1 MNFYKLYNL
10 INENVESNFDN
21 WLSVLIKYAK
31 NPKEKDIVILF
42 QDRYSKWVA
51 GVERSII
58 GTAVERKR
66 IIIDVLKEKNLQN
79 LNWFSFCVGYW
90 SGKNNFRKED
100 LELAID
106 ITKRMIDSGEITKL
120 EIGSK
125 GWLKIGIES
134 NDNITKHL
142 GKQNQLSNREIERRK
157 KRGEADL
164 DEEFVK
170 LVVREDNIKI
180 YYLPRLITGGS
191 NRYVDEDEEDD
202 YEDEEVSQYW
212 IDKNKQKVNK
222 RHQILC
228 NLGKNT
234 KWCTAQPSWDA
245 HEGYITDDIYIIHE
259 NDQAIYQFVS
269 CVNSNPD
276 DRQFMDV
283 NDDDIKSLEQPMFGI
298 LNKYLKR
305 ETGCYDLKE
314 FLTSV
319 EGMENLSDIRNV
331 DFISINRLFT
341 KNSGHWIKKMSIN
354 DKKKLASQMDD
365 TSWKIGVKHVEAG
378 EEAGEPTD
386 WVKVEK
392 ERSIEF
398 IKLYELFAK
407 KHGLEQEKKNEEN
420 ILVRMFEKLLNVIDE
435 GLKLNRSVNH
445 IIHTFKNNLDSSIVS
460 LSKEAF
466 IRLEAEIEKRKK
478 IEDENMI

>member
-1 MNFYKLYNL
+1 MNFYELYNL
-10 INENVESNFDN
+10 INENVEENFDN
-21 WLSVLIKYAK
+21 WLDVLIKYAK
-31 NPKEKDIVILF
+31 NPKEKDIVTLF
-42 QDRYSKWVA
+42 QDYHSKSAAARMSA
-51 GVERSII
+51 GVWRAAE
-58 GTAVERKR
+58 TKR

-106 ITKRMIDSGEITKL
+106 VTKRMIDSGEITKL

-134 NDNITKHL
+134 NDNIAKHL
-142 GKQNQLSNREIERRK
+142 EKQNQLSNREAERRK
-157 KRGEADL
+157 KRGESDL
-164 DEEFVK
+164 DEAFVK
-170 LVVREDNIKI
+170 LLVQEDNIKI

-191 NRYVDEDEEDD
+191 NGYVDEDEEDD
-202 YEDEEVSQYW
+202 YEVSPHW
-212 IDKNKQKVNK
+212 IKTNKQKVNK

-259 NDQAIYQFVS
+259 NDQAMYQFVS
-269 CVNSNPD
+269 CANSNPD

-283 NDDDIKSLEQPMFGI
+283 SDNDVKSLEQPMFGI

-305 ETGCYDLKE
+305 ETGCYNLKE

-319 EGMENLSDIRNV
+319 EGMENLSDIHSV

-341 KNSGHWIKKMSIN
+341 KNHGKWLKSGLELPPMVMDFTKSYIER
-354 DKKKLASQMDD
+354 KLDLLD
-365 TSWKIGVKHVEAG
+365 
-378 EEAGEPTD
+378 
-386 WVKVEK
+386 
-392 ERSIEF
+392 
-398 IKLYELFAK
+398 LLAK

-420 ILVRMFEKLLNVIDE
+420 ILVRMFEKLLSVIDE

-445 IIHTFKNNLDSSIVS
+445 IIHTFKTNLQSSIVS
-460 LSKEAF
+460 LSKETF
-466 IRLEAEIEKRKK
+466 FRLEAEIEKRKK
-478 IEDENMI
+478 LEDENMI

>member
-1 MNFYKLYNL
+1 MRLNFYQLYNL
-10 INENVESNFDN
+10 INENVEENFDN
-21 WLSVLIKYAK
+21 WLDVLIKYAK
-31 NPKEKDIVILF
+31 NPKEKDIVTLF
-42 QDRYSKWVA
+42 QDYHSKWAA
-51 GVERSII
+51 GVWRAAE
-58 GTAVERKR
+58 TKR

-79 LNWFSFCVGYW
+79 LNWFSFCVGYK

-106 ITKRMIDSGEITKL
+106 VTKRMIDSGEITKL

-134 NDNITKHL
+134 NDNIAKHL
-142 GKQNQLSNREIERRK
+142 EKQNQLSNREAERRK
-157 KRGEADL
+157 KRGESDL
-164 DEEFVK
+164 DEAFVK
-170 LVVREDNIKI
+170 LLVQEDNIKI

-191 NRYVDEDEEDD
+191 NSYVDEDEEDD
-202 YEDEEVSQYW
+202 DYEVSPHW
-212 IDKNKQKVNK
+212 IKTNKQKVNK

-245 HEGYITDDIYIIHE
+245 HEGYIADDIYIIHE
-259 NDQAIYQFVS
+259 NDQAMYQFVS

-276 DRQFMDV
+276 NRQFMDV
-283 NDDDIKSLEQPMFGI
+283 SDDDVKSLEQPMFGI

-305 ETGCYDLKE
+305 ETGCYNLKE

-319 EGMENLSDIRNV
+319 EGMENLADMHSV

-341 KNSGHWIKKMSIN
+341 KNRGQWIKKISSYKPFPEKWDSEIN
-354 DKKKLASQMDD
+354 
-365 TSWKIGVKHVEAG
+365 TVKSY
-378 EEAGEPTD
+378 D
-386 WVKVEK
+386 
-392 ERSIEF
+392 
-398 IKLYELFAK
+398 LLAK

-420 ILVRMFEKLLNVIDE
+420 TLVRMFEKLLSLIDE

-445 IIHTFKNNLDSSIVS
+445 IIHTFKTNLQSSMAS
-460 LSKEAF
+460 LSEKTF
-466 IRLEAEIEKRKK
+466 VRLEAEIEKRKK
-478 IEDENMI
+478 IEDGNMI